1 MIVFSQL
8 KLDIPYLGMFFYL
21 SKCLFL
27 LESEP
32 LHIKNAKLKKPHNPA
47 TIKKMS
53 KLSSLFF
60 SWFNFKKIQDK
71 YLIF

>member
-32 LHIKNAKLKKPHNPA
+32 LHIKNAKLKKSHNPT

-60 SWFNFKKIQDK
+60 SWFNLKKNTR
-71 YLIF
+71 